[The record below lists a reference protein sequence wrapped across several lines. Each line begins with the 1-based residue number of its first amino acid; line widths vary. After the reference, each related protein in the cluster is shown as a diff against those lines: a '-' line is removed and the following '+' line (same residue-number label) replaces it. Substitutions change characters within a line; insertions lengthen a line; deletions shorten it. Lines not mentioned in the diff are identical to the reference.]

1 MRSECASEFGLGYL
15 LGLLGYREGLADFH
29 IRVQDRCYPA
39 LWDSPQRSVVVLHGE
54 NVIAARDRDA
64 IFGAF
69 ELRLQREKI
78 LIRLE
83 VWIGLGYRE
92 QAAQR
97 AADGSL
103 VLLELM
109 KGLRVRH

>member
-1 MRSECASEFGLGYL
+1 MRSERASEFDLWHLLSL
-15 LGLLGYREGLADFH
+15 LGDRESLADFH
-29 IRVQDRCYPA
+29 IRVEDRCYPA

-64 IFGAF
+64 IFGAL

-83 VWIGLGYRE
+83 VWMGLGYRE
-92 QAAQR
+92 QAAKC
-97 AADGSL
+97 AGECGL
-103 VLLELM
+103 ILLELM
-109 KGLRVRH
+109 KGL